1 MPLIS
6 VTVAHHQTLDE
17 ARRRLEK
24 AVQEVSERFGGLARV
39 EWSADRSRVTLTGIA
54 GWVEMWLDD
63 RDVHATADIPIL
75 GGLLSGPL
83 ASNLKQIVQQ
93 TFRKELP

>member
-1 MPLIS
+1 
-6 VTVAHHQTLDE
+6 
-17 ARRRLEK
+17 
-24 AVQEVSERFGGLARV
+24 
-39 EWSADRSRVTLTGIA
+39 
-54 GWVEMWLDD
+54 MWLDD

>member
-24 AVQEVSERFGGLARV
+24 AVQEVSERVGGLARV
-39 EWSADRSRVTLTGIA
+39 EWSADRSRVKLTGIA

>member
-6 VTVAHHQTLDE
+6 LTVAHHQTLEE
-17 ARRRLEK
+17 ARRRLET
-24 AVQEVSERFGGLARV
+24 AVHRVSERLGGIGRV
-39 EWSADRSRVTLTGIA
+39 EWSADRNRVKLEGLA
-54 GWVEMWLDD
+54 GRVEMWLDD
-63 RDVHATADIPIL
+63 RDVHATADIPML

-83 ASNLKQIVQQ
+83 ASGLKQIVQQ

>member
-17 ARRRLEK
+17 ARRRLQM
-24 AVQEVSERFGGLARV
+24 AVHQVSDRLGGIGHV
-39 EWSADRSRVTLTGIA
+39 EWSADGNRVKLQAVG

-63 RDVHATADIPIL
+63 RDVHATADIPML

-83 ASNLKQIVQQ
+83 ATSLKQIVQQ